1 MRGDA
6 GAHGSGA
13 EDGNFIDA
21 LHHQA
26 SEYENVLTTEDTEV
40 HGGFRLNLQW

>member
-13 EDGNFIDA
+13 EDGNFINA
-21 LHHQA
+21 LHQFA
-26 SEYENVLTTEDTEV
+26 SEYKKNLTTEDTE
-40 HGGFRLNLQW
+40 GTEDFA